1 MDRVVYA
8 ILFVITVIFILSI
21 AFIWV
26 NNLFNNYEEF
36 DELEV
41 GALVKLEMKKQLF
54 QELYRWIKDN
64 NLDAK
69 QIQEKLMV
77 TPKST
82 ADIIYQRIDKFTV
95 DSLTNLV
102 LRSGKTVTISIH
114 DK

>member
-1 MDRVVYA
+1 MEKPLIVGMLIIIVFL
-8 ILFVITVIFILSI
+8 ILTPC
-21 AFIWV
+21 FIWI
-26 NNLFNNYEEF
+26 NNRFNNYEEF
-36 DELEV
+36 DELEE
-41 GALVKLEMKKQLF
+41 GAIVKLEIKKQLF
-54 QELYRWIKDN
+54 QELYSWIKDN

-77 TPKST
+77 TPKRS

-102 LRSGKTVTISIH
+102 LRTGKTVTISIH

>member
-1 MDRVVYA
+1 MDRA
-8 ILFVITVIFILSI
+8 LFAMLFVIIVLLILTPC
-21 AFIWV
+21 FIWI
-26 NNLFNNYEEF
+26 NNRSNNYEEF
-36 DELEV
+36 DELEE
-41 GALVKLEMKKQLF
+41 GALVKLEMKKQLL
-54 QELYRWIKDN
+54 QELHRWINDN

-77 TPKST
+77 TPRKS

-102 LRSGKTVTISIH
+102 LRTGKTVTVSIH

>member
-8 ILFVITVIFILSI
+8 ILFVITVIFILGL
-21 AFIWV
+21 AFIWI
-26 NNLFNNYEEF
+26 NNRFNNYEEF
-36 DELEV
+36 DEQEE
-41 GALVKLEMKKQLF
+41 GALLKLEMKKQLF
-54 QELYRWIKDN
+54 QELYRWIKEN

-77 TPKST
+77 TPKRA

-102 LRSGKTVTISIH
+102 LKTGKTVTISIH